1 MHVLVWSCWK
11 LHPLITGGFADMQVL
26 VMLCHVTRRVSEQ
39 RVIDR
44 AADVGLIPMQVDT
57 KAFEDGPIRFLCF
70 QRPIGLIAAGN

>member
-1 MHVLVWSCWK
+1 
-11 LHPLITGGFADMQVL
+11 MQVL